1 MLSSFFYLGYVPCI
15 PGFFGSLGGLLFY
28 LIVRHNLALYF
39 GSLITLAAL
48 AFFVIDK
55 AEEIYGRKDAR
66 IIVIDEAVGMML
78 ALFLI
83 PTKFFFIFLAFIFF
97 RLYDVLKPFPIRWAE
112 KQKSPLGVILDDV
125 IAGLYANLTVQA
137 LYNILATKSG
147 VWIGP
152 CGVS

>member
-1 MLSSFFYLGYVPCI
+1 MKTVVKMLSSFFYLGYVPRI

-28 LIVRHNLALYF
+28 LMVRHNLVLYL
-39 GSLITLAAL
+39 GSLIALAAV

-55 AEEIYGRKDAR
+55 AEEIYGGKDAR

-97 RLYDVLKPFPIRWAE
+97 RLYDVLKPFPIRWTE
-112 KQKSPLGVILDDV
+112 KQRSPLGVILDDV
-125 IAGLYANLTVQA
+125 IAGIYANLTVQA

-147 VWIGP
+147 V
-152 CGVS
+152 